1 MGDIR
6 KTPWCQ
12 RTSSGNVSSVIT
24 TRLMVRKNIEVMVI
38 TVQSWVYY
46 LGITA
51 MKHTVVTKAHAVIK
65 LTFGGCETL
74 NSEQIVEQIK
84 TKTNSFKKFDII
96 DKHANWDSNIV
107 FKVVQR
113 GHKKKL
119 FTENFTDKF
128 DMSVFHTSMHVRTNS
143 PSTGS
148 WDNREM
154 KGNTYWLW
162 QAKNKQQTLPQTLT
176 LWFSDLLERMGW
188 EAAALC
194 PFSTPLPARPAPLTA
209 GRALEAHSSP
219 HGAANQ
225 RPPQHPDP
233 ALSGPAT
240 RVTKSHYRSW
250 KRSWSW
256 ISINQHLIAL

>member
-1 MGDIR
+1 
-6 KTPWCQ
+6 
-12 RTSSGNVSSVIT
+12 
-24 TRLMVRKNIEVMVI
+24 MVRKNIEVMVI

-148 WDNREM
+148 WDNRDER
-154 KGNTYWLW
+154 KHL
-162 QAKNKQQTLPQTLT
+162 LTLT
-176 LWFSDLLERMGW
+176 GEEQAADSPSD
-188 EAAALC
+188 
-194 PFSTPLPARPAPLTA
+194 PDVVVFRPV
-209 GRALEAHSSP
+209 GEDGMRSS
-219 HGAANQ
+219 GS
-225 RPPQHPDP
+225 
-233 ALSGPAT
+233 LS
-240 RVTKSHYRSW
+240 
-250 KRSWSW
+250 
-256 ISINQHLIAL
+256 L